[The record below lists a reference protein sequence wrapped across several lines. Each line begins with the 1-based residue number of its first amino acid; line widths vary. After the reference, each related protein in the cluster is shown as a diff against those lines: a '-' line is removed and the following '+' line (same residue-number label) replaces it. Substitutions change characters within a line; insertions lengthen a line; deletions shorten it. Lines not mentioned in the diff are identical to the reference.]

1 MSYLVG
7 ASLAEHKSLMAMEKG
22 QGNETVVPIVESDLR
37 LHCCFPLR
45 ELRKVDQAQKQDT
58 AGHGE
63 AVICCKY

>member
-1 MSYLVG
+1 
-7 ASLAEHKSLMAMEKG
+7 MAMEKG

-58 AGHGE
+58 AGHE
-63 AVICCKY
+63 EVVICCKY